1 MRGSDVKLCRGGGQ
15 LVAHSSEPPH
25 PHGSSTVTFGAFFM
39 VVKTFQM
46 KNRVEMPRIAAPTV
60 ETMFN
65 VVKPSTG
72 GAVGPHPAPP
82 WDPTLIV
89 TL

>member
-15 LVAHSSEPPH
+15 LVAHSNDPPH

-72 GAVGPHPAPP
+72 R
-82 WDPTLIV
+82 
-89 TL
+89 